1 MKNTKALNLKNMK
14 ETLINYSGL
23 QDEMDK
29 IWDTF
34 HQMACMDFISHD
46 VWMKFFN
53 ECSGWVI
60 VGDNVIDA
68 KHDNKVVWV
77 YNPET
82 TYKA

>member
-14 ETLINYSGL
+14 ETLINYSGF
-23 QDEMDK
+23 QNEMNK
-29 IWDTF
+29 IWDIF
-34 HQMACMDFISHD
+34 HQMACMDFISHET
-46 VWMKFFN
+46 WMKFFD

-60 VGDNVIDA
+60 NGDNVIDT
-68 KHDNKVVWV
+68 KRDNKVIWV

>member
-1 MKNTKALNLKNMK
+1 
-14 ETLINYSGL
+14 
-23 QDEMDK
+23 
-29 IWDTF
+29 
-34 HQMACMDFISHD
+34 MACMDFISHET
-46 VWMKFFN
+46 WMKFFD